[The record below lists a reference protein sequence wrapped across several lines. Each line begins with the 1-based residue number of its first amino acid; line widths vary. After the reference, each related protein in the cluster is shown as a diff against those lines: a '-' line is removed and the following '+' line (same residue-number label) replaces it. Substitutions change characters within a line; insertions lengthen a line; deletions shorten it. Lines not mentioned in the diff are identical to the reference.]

1 MAKTASQQSTLSN
14 YFNLSRLSS
23 SQTDSLE
30 PSSKI
35 PRVHEH
41 KEVEHDLSS
50 LSENEDQESDS
61 VSDNEIQEESGN
73 GFQEESEDE
82 FDKEESSELSEEHL
96 GSEMYYDSL
105 CNESC

>member
-1 MAKTASQQSTLSN
+1 MASQQSTLSN
-14 YFNLSRLSS
+14 YVNLSRLSS

-30 PSSKI
+30 LSSKI
-35 PRVHEH
+35 PRVHEQ

-82 FDKEESSELSEEHL
+82 FDKEESSELSEEQL
-96 GSEMYYDSL
+96 GSEMYYDSW
-105 CNESC
+105 CNESCCL